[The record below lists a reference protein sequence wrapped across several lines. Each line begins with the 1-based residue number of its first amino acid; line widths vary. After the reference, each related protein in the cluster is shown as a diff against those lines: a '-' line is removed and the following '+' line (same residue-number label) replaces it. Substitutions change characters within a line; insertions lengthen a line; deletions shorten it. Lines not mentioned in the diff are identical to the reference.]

1 MQWIKKLIYILKG
14 IFGMSMHTSFEEAAQ
29 SLQNF
34 LTSEGRN
41 PLNGDETSFLYRFYL
56 PWMGSL
62 ELAGLLWEYRF
73 NVFFKKLIGL
83 LPEGGIDELRS
94 LAMEFYRK
102 NMAPEDAAKEY
113 RQRNYDRQQ
122 ANKITKEDYPKSSQD
137 NQTIPS

>member
-14 IFGMSMHTSFEEAAQ
+14 IFGMSMPTSFEEAVQ

-41 PLNGDETSFLYRFYL
+41 PLDADEISYLCRFYL
-56 PWMGSL
+56 PWMGGI

-73 NVFFKKLIGL
+73 NVFFKKVLGL
-83 LPEGGIDELRS
+83 LPDGGIDELRS

-102 NMAPEDAAKEY
+102 NMKPEDAAKEY

-122 ANKITKEDYPKSSQD
+122 ANKITQEDSPKISQD
-137 NQTIPS
+137 NQTSLS